1 MRATYV
7 IYIFPV
13 ATLKKKK
20 TTDEINNILQPSIAK
35 ISFQHKTNITN
46 YQWDN
51 LRALL
56 FGFFFF
62 FWVGSLR
69 ILVHILYSQNI
80 LVQTSHIANAQ

>member
-46 YQWDN
+46 YQ
-51 LRALL
+51 
-56 FGFFFF
+56 
-62 FWVGSLR
+62 
-69 ILVHILYSQNI
+69 
-80 LVQTSHIANAQ
+80 